1 MLNCV
6 PGCCILHAETII
18 AMDFIATNQSGAE
31 LPPQLK
37 ILVVDDDLLTQRMMQ
52 ILLGRE
58 GHQVEVVSNGLEA
71 FDAVKY
77 QRFDLVF
84 MDLMMPIM
92 DGFEASCRIRD
103 WENGGQHTFI
113 VALTASYLPEEGH
126 RLFES
131 GIDNYIPKPFE
142 MEHIERMLKYSAA
155 ARPIFST
162 CQKTPFPQKLSSK
175 EILDIQNGIQSIADD
190 LPIPRAI

>member
-1 MLNCV
+1 MNF
-6 PGCCILHAETII
+6 AEN
-18 AMDFIATNQSGAE
+18 NQPHGE
-31 LPPQLK
+31 KTPRLR

-92 DGFEASCRIRD
+92 DGLEASCRIRD
-103 WENGGQHTFI
+103 WEDGGQHTFI
-113 VALTASYLPEEGH
+113 VALTARYLPEKDTGCS
-126 RLFES
+126 RR
-131 GIDNYIPKPFE
+131 Y
-142 MEHIERMLKYSAA
+142 R
-155 ARPIFST
+155 
-162 CQKTPFPQKLSSK
+162 
-175 EILDIQNGIQSIADD
+175 
-190 LPIPRAI
+190 